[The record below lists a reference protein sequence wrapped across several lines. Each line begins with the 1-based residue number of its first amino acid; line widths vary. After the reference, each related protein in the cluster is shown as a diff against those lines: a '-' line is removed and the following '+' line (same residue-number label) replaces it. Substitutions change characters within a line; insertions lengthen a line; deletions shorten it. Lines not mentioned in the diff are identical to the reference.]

1 MACAVVDFPA
11 SRSGPCS
18 PSVTDWLDSQAR
30 VVDIW
35 IDRLVATGGDV
46 GLIAVLDQ
54 HAAFLREA
62 LERSVL
68 DEPRYAAELIRS
80 A

>member
-1 MACAVVDFPA
+1 MACAVVEFPTLKTGVCA
-11 SRSGPCS
+11 

-62 LERSVL
+62 LERSSPV
-68 DEPRYAAELIRS
+68 EPS
-80 A
+80 

>member
-1 MACAVVDFPA
+1 MSCAVVHFPA
-11 SRSGPCS
+11 VISEPCG

-35 IDRLVATGGDV
+35 IDRLVASGGDV

-62 LERSVL
+62 LERSAGAN
-68 DEPRYAAELIRS
+68 PA
-80 A
+80 

>member
-11 SRSGPCS
+11 PRPGLKS
-18 PSVTDWLDSQAR
+18 PSVTDWLDSQSR
-30 VVDIW
+30 IIELW

-62 LERSVL
+62 LERSDL
-68 DEPRYAAELIRS
+68 DDAR
-80 A
+80 

>member
-1 MACAVVDFPA
+1 MACAVVEFPTLKSEVCA
-11 SRSGPCS
+11 

-30 VVDIW
+30 VIDIW

-62 LERSVL
+62 LERSA
-68 DEPRYAAELIRS
+68 DADPA
-80 A
+80 

>member
-1 MACAVVDFPA
+1 MACAVIEFSNRKA
-11 SRSGPCS
+11 GPTA

-35 IDRLVATGGDV
+35 IDRLVAEGGDV
-46 GLIAVLDQ
+46 SLIAVLDQ

-62 LERSVL
+62 LERSSDRV
-68 DEPRYAAELIRS
+68 
-80 A
+80 

>member
-1 MACAVVDFPA
+1 MACAVVEFPTLKPGA
-11 SRSGPCS
+11 CA

-35 IDRLVATGGDV
+35 IDRLVASGGDV

-62 LERSVL
+62 LERS
-68 DEPRYAAELIRS
+68 S
-80 A
+80 AGDPA

>member
-1 MACAVVDFPA
+1 MASAILEFSTPRRVPTA
-11 SRSGPCS
+11 

-35 IDRLVATGGDV
+35 IDRLVAEGGDV
-46 GLIAVLDQ
+46 SLIAVLDQ

-62 LERSVL
+62 LERST
-68 DEPRYAAELIRS
+68 DRI
-80 A
+80 

>member
-1 MACAVVDFPA
+1 MASAILEFSNARRVPTA
-11 SRSGPCS
+11 

-35 IDRLVATGGDV
+35 IDRLVAEGGDV
-46 GLIAVLDQ
+46 SLIAVLDQ

-62 LERSVL
+62 LERST
-68 DEPRYAAELIRS
+68 DRI
-80 A
+80 

>member
-1 MACAVVDFPA
+1 MACAVVEFPTLKTGVCA
-11 SRSGPCS
+11 T
-18 PSVTDWLDSQAR
+18 SVTDWLDSQAR

-62 LERSVL
+62 LERSNPV
-68 DEPRYAAELIRS
+68 EPG
-80 A
+80 

>member
-11 SRSGPCS
+11 SRSGSCG

-30 VVDIW
+30 VIDIW
-35 IDRLVATGGDV
+35 IDRLVASGGDV

-68 DEPRYAAELIRS
+68 DEPR
-80 A
+80 

>member
-1 MACAVVDFPA
+1 MACAVLDFP
-11 SRSGPCS
+11 SPRPGPCG

-30 VVDIW
+30 VIDIW

-62 LERSVL
+62 LERS
-68 DEPRYAAELIRS
+68 AAS
-80 A
+80 GPD

>member
-1 MACAVVDFPA
+1 MSCAVVHFPA
-11 SRSGPCS
+11 FRSEPCG
-18 PSVTDWLDSQAR
+18 PSVTDWLDSQVR

-35 IDRLVATGGDV
+35 IDRLVASGGDV

-62 LERSVL
+62 LERST
-68 DEPRYAAELIRS
+68 DASPA
-80 A
+80 

>member
-1 MACAVVDFPA
+1 MASAILEFSNAHRVPTA
-11 SRSGPCS
+11 

-35 IDRLVATGGDV
+35 IDRLVAEGGDV
-46 GLIAVLDQ
+46 SLIAVLDQ

-62 LERSVL
+62 LERST
-68 DEPRYAAELIRS
+68 DRI
-80 A
+80 

>member
-1 MACAVVDFPA
+1 MTCAVVEFPA
-11 SRSGPCS
+11 SRTEACA

-30 VVDIW
+30 GIAIW

-54 HAAFLREA
+54 HAAFLRDA
-62 LERSVL
+62 LERS
-68 DEPRYAAELIRS
+68 AAGETV
-80 A
+80 

>member
-1 MACAVVDFPA
+1 MSSAVLEFSNTHRIPNA
-11 SRSGPCS
+11 

-35 IDRLVATGGDV
+35 IDRLVAQGGDV
-46 GLIAVLDQ
+46 SLIAVLDQ

-62 LERSVL
+62 LERSSDHV
-68 DEPRYAAELIRS
+68 
-80 A
+80 